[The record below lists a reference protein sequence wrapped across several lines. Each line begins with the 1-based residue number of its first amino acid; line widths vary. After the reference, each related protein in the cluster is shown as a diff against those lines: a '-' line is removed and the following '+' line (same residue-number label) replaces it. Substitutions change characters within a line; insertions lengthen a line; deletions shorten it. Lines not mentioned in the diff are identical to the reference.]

1 MRSMEAVRGS
11 CRRPAEMASAKKN
24 STALQARDNGREV
37 ERPSTRGCREGFL
50 LVAVRSA
57 TSLEMA
63 VWYPAAVREKDR
75 DNTGLKSW

>member
-11 CRRPAEMASAKKN
+11 CKRLAETWSAKRN
-24 STALQARDNGREV
+24 STALQARDNGRET
-37 ERPSTRGCREGFL
+37 RSPSTRGRREGFL
-50 LVAVRSA
+50 LVAACSA

-75 DNTGLKSW
+75 ESTGLKS